1 MTTALV
7 TASVLGFG
15 SALVDVLAHVDEDF
29 RASIPGIKGG
39 TELVDSHTM
48 AAIVRRLPQAPRQA
62 PGGSAANTIVGY
74 AKLGG
79 KAALLAKI
87 GLDDAGVFYRQDMQ
101 RAGVDTTPFKATGDT
116 DTGRCLSLITPD
128 SERTMRTYMGAAATL
143 RPDELSLDDFRGYS
157 HFYCEGYALFS
168 RELTFRALDL
178 ARAAGMVICLDL
190 SAPEV
195 VLAAKDIL
203 PVLLRDYVHAVFAN
217 EQEAAAFCGSN
228 DPVAGLDALAAHCPL
243 AVLKLGRQGVRL
255 RERGGEVIAV
265 PACSVK
271 AIDSTGAGD
280 LWAAGFLY
288 GWLRGWPLHAA
299 AELGAKVAAAVVQV
313 TGAVIPDDVWTAI
326 RRGLPA

>member
-1 MTTALV
+1 
-7 TASVLGFG
+7 
-15 SALVDVLAHVDEDF
+15 
-29 RASIPGIKGG
+29 
-39 TELVDSHTM
+39 
-48 AAIVRRLPQAPRQA
+48 
-62 PGGSAANTIVGY
+62 
-74 AKLGG
+74 
-79 KAALLAKI
+79 
-87 GLDDAGVFYRQDMQ
+87 
-101 RAGVDTTPFKATGDT
+101 
-116 DTGRCLSLITPD
+116 
-128 SERTMRTYMGAAATL
+128 
-143 RPDELSLDDFRGYS
+143 
-157 HFYCEGYALFS
+157 
-168 RELTFRALDL
+168 
-178 ARAAGMVICLDL
+178 MVICLDL

-313 TGAVIPDDVWTAI
+313 TGAVIPDDVWTAL
-326 RRGLPA
+326 RCDLPA